1 MTITRIHCIASAD
14 IGRRFAR
21 IADGKERIL
30 SPRINLQRQHDLPLL
45 RLAKAQS

>member
-1 MTITRIHCIASAD
+1 MPYAMTITRIHCIASAD

-30 SPRINLQRQHDLPLL
+30 SPRMNPSI
-45 RLAKAQS
+45 AA